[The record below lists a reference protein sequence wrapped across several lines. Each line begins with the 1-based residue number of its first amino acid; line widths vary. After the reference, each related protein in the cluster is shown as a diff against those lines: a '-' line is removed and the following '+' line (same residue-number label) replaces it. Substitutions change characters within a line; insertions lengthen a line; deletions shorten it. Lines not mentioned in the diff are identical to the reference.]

1 MQSNNNDK
9 RVKQGKIA
17 SFVGIILNLLLACA
31 KIFVG
36 TLFGAI
42 SVLAD
47 GLNNLTDCGSSV
59 ISAISFKLSS
69 RPADKEHPYGHER
82 IEYICSLI
90 VAFLIIFVAF
100 DTLKESV
107 LKIINPTEAQF
118 SYFIILALIASIL
131 VKFILYFYYFKVA
144 KKIDSSILKANA
156 LDCLTDC
163 ISTGVVLVCV
173 LISKFAGVNLDGY
186 AGVLVALFIGK
197 TAIEILKEIFST
209 LIGKAPDESMLK
221 EIKQKI
227 LSYEGVLDVHDLWVY
242 SYGPNKYYASVHI
255 EVDAKVD
262 VLKSH
267 ELIDDIEK
275 DFINNTNIVLTGHL
289 DPIVTDNE
297 EVNLLKEK
305 VIKIV
310 NQINPE
316 FSLHDFRLV
325 MGERRTNV
333 LFDVA
338 IPYGEKLTKTEI
350 INLITD
356 KIKEIDD
363 KYCPVITVE
372 HNV

>member
-1 MQSNNNDK
+1 
-9 RVKQGKIA
+9 
-17 SFVGIILNLLLACA
+17 
-31 KIFVG
+31 
-36 TLFGAI
+36 
-42 SVLAD
+42 
-47 GLNNLTDCGSSV
+47 
-59 ISAISFKLSS
+59 
-69 RPADKEHPYGHER
+69 
-82 IEYICSLI
+82 
-90 VAFLIIFVAF
+90 
-100 DTLKESV
+100 
-107 LKIINPTEAQF
+107 
-118 SYFIILALIASIL
+118 
-131 VKFILYFYYFKVA
+131 
-144 KKIDSSILKANA
+144 
-156 LDCLTDC
+156 
-163 ISTGVVLVCV
+163 
-173 LISKFAGVNLDGY
+173 
-186 AGVLVALFIGK
+186 
-197 TAIEILKEIFST
+197 
-209 LIGKAPDESMLK
+209 MLK

-275 DFINNTNIVLTGHL
+275 DFLTNTNVILTGHL

-310 NQINPE
+310 KDLNPE

-325 MGERRTNV
+325 VGERRTNV

-350 INLITD
+350 IDLITQ
-356 KIKEIDD
+356 KIKEIND